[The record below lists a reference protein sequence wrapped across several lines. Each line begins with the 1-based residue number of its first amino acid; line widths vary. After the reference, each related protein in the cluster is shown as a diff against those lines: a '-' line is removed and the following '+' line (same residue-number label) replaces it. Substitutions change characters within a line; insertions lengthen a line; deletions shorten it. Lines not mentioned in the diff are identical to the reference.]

1 MAGLAEGY
9 LMGLKYI
16 SGLQEMEQSQARFQ
30 WEQAAQRRAQDEHQ
44 QEQSIL
50 ATVFRDVRDQRT
62 QSDTIAADWQLASK
76 YLQAGQRL
84 MAVNPSDGIK
94 LINEGQKLAGA
105 ADAKQLSKM
114 EIEQMRDSYL
124 GSIAGSIGDQSS
136 LDEAKQK
143 FARYGKTIP
152 ARYQTWNE
160 ETKAYFARQS
170 MLGVSGQK
178 QKELEIHMLQTQI
191 RDRQEQERERNDEI
205 KARATAAAE
214 TRKREA
220 LEWRK
225 KQQGEGQ
232 EISAKGAAR
241 EFPMPKKAEEF
252 AREIQILTE
261 ADETGNFKSLS
272 PGKQQ
277 DAIGAVVRRAR
288 ELYVQDF
295 IAGEDLEP
303 SKYIVQA
310 RQEILNGVEA
320 PPSWLDKAKGVFSE
334 KKTGSGDVRS
344 SAVQAWGSY
353 DPSQWDYRIDP
364 DGVVARRR
372 KQ

>member
-50 ATVFRDVRDQRT
+50 ATVFRDVRDQRN
-62 QSDTIAADWQLASK
+62 QSDTIAADGQMANR
-76 YLQAGQRL
+76 YLQAGQRI

-94 LINEGQKLAGA
+94 LINEGQRLSSA

-136 LDEAKQK
+136 LDDAKQK

-152 ARYQTWNE
+152 TRYQTWNE

-178 QKELEIHMLQTQI
+178 QKELEIHMLNTQI
-191 RDRQEQERERNDEI
+191 RDRQEQERERNDDI

-214 TRKREA
+214 VRKREA
-220 LEWRK
+220 MEARERRLSAGRD
-225 KQQGEGQ
+225 
-232 EISAKGAAR
+232 ISGKDAAR

-252 AREIQILTE
+252 AREIQILTD
-261 ADETGNFKSLS
+261 ADETGNFKSLDT
-272 PGKQQ
+272 GKKQAAV
-277 DAIGAVVRRAR
+277 DAVVRRAR

-303 SKYIVQA
+303 SKYISQA
-310 RQEILNGVEA
+310 RQEILNSTEA
-320 PPSWLDKAKGVFSE
+320 PQSWLDKAKGVFSSRKSE
-334 KKTGSGDVRS
+334 AAGIEGS
-344 SAVQAWGSY
+344 AMKAWGSY

-364 DGVVARRR
+364 DGVIARRR